1 MLHNTRK
8 SAWRRSALLIVAAV
22 LVMTVM
28 AACGNKNDNETSGG
42 KDKGAAEF
50 GTVFAGAGTGTEI
63 ATFKDGNVTEPE
75 FDKYLGVFTIMQ
87 PGYEQVLAIP
97 QFKEQLLQ
105 QFVSYKIL
113 AGQASEE
120 TKKKASEETEKQIA
134 DFEAAVEAQPELK
147 TTLTTKNVTTDDV
160 RTYLSL
166 MLAVVEHMNSQVK
179 DDEIKAEYEA
189 NSGLYTPITV
199 RHILVATTD
208 QATNEELRTMDEA
221 LKIAKEVKVKLD
233 AGGDW
238 AALAKEYS
246 DDPGTKEKG
255 GLYADVKPSG
265 WVEGFK
271 NAAIKQ
277 EVGKIGEPVETE
289 YGYHVILVEKRDI
302 KAFADID
309 DATQEEVK
317 NAVAYTHM
325 NKFMT
330 DEMPKQEVK
339 ITLPEATEAPAESP
353 AAEAS
358 PAPTAETKK

>member
-8 SAWRRSALLIVAAV
+8 SAWRRSALLIVAAM

-42 KDKGAAEF
+42 KNGAAEF

-105 QFVSYKIL
+105 QFISYKIL

-147 TTLTTKNVTTDDV
+147 TTLTENKVTTDDV

-179 DDEIKAEYEA
+179 DEEIKAEYDT

-208 QATNEELRTMDEA
+208 QATGEELRTMEEA
-221 LKIAKEVKVKLD
+221 LKRAKEVKTKLD

-246 DDPGTKEKG
+246 DDPGSKEKG
-255 GLYADVKPSG
+255 GLYADVKPGG
-265 WVEGFK
+265 WAEGFK
-271 NAAIKQ
+271 NAAITQ
-277 EVGKIGEPVETE
+277 EVGKIGEPIETE
-289 YGYHVILVEKRDI
+289 FGYHVVLVEKRDI
-302 KAFADID
+302 KPFADID
-309 DATQEEVK
+309 DATKEEVK

-330 DEMPKQEVK
+330 EEMPKQEVK
-339 ITLPEATEAPAESP
+339 ITLPEAPEEPAESP
-353 AAEAS
+353 ATDAS
-358 PAPTAETKK
+358 PTPTAETKK